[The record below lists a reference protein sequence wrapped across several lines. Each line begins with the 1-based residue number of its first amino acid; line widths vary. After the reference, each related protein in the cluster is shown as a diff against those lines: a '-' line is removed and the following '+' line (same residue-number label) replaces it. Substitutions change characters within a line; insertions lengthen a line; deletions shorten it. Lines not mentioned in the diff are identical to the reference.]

1 MIPAPVTRSATTV
14 PGSGIAVG
22 GLTPGLGGYMFLKSP
37 AGAVSAGSI
46 AGCAT
51 GSAIGAADSTPG
63 TCCTGSAIGAADS
76 TPGTCCTGSAIGA
89 ADSTTGTCGTGSAI
103 GADSITGTCGTG
115 SAIGADSITGTCGTG
130 SDIGADSAAGD
141 GALLS
146 QVLEKFSDPQGYCA
160 EAGGAAAR

>member
-46 AGCAT
+46 AGCA
-51 GSAIGAADSTPG
+51 
-63 TCCTGSAIGAADS
+63 TGSAIGAADS